1 MKGKREGYDCAR
13 SLLVLKPHFPPV
25 RLDKRAHDIK
35 AETEAAFHPRHLAL
49 RELLEKPLPIAG
61 RDARSLVL
69 DPDYRLGIVDIAVY
83 GDEGTGRAEMDGVVE
98 KVDDDLFD
106 FVPVRV

>member
-1 MKGKREGYDCAR
+1 LKRKREGYDCAR

-49 RELLEKPLPIAG
+49 SELFEKPLAIAG
-61 RDARSLVL
+61 RDARPLVL
-69 DPDYRLGIVDIAVY
+69 DPDYSFAVVDIAVY
-83 GDEGTGRAEMDGVVE
+83 GDE
-98 KVDDDLFD
+98 
-106 FVPVRV
+106 